1 MWKIVDS
8 PPGAN
13 LIPCHYVLATKHGP
27 DREKLKLHV
36 RLVANGQHQK
46 YGINYFETF
55 MLTSNMATIHT
66 VLTMAA
72 QEDWE
77 IHQVNIKSTYLY
89 AELREDIY
97 MWPPPGYL
105 KQGEERKVLKL
116 LRSLP
121 GLKQAG
127 FEWSEE
133 LAGMFLKMGFSR
145 SKVDQAV
152 YYKCHTDKHTI
163 ITLSMD
169 DMAVMSRHLHHITL
183 FKDELKKYFEISDLG
198 ELSWLLGLKVE

>member
-1 MWKIVDS
+1 MS
-8 PPGAN
+8 
-13 LIPCHYVLATKHGP
+13 
-27 DREKLKLHV
+27 
-36 RLVANGQHQK
+36 
-46 YGINYFETF
+46 
-55 MLTSNMATIHT
+55 TSNMATIHT

-72 QEDWE
+72 QEDKE
-77 IHQVNIKSTYLY
+77 IHQVNIKSAYLY

-97 MWPPPGYL
+97 MWPPSGYL
-105 KQGEERKVLKL
+105 KQREERKVLKL

-127 FEWSEE
+127 FEWLEE
-133 LAGMFLKMGFSR
+133 LAGMFLKMGFSW
-145 SKVDQAV
+145 SKVDQVV

-163 ITLSMD
+163 ITISMD
-169 DMAVMSRHLHHITL
+169 DMEVTSRHLCHITL